1 MIAAVII
8 LGLVIAAL
16 LILRDREQK
25 AHDSH
30 VKGLLDRIQ
39 FPEVRQVA
47 PGPQIDYVPPKDE
60 AELAYVGGF
69 VPDGIS
75 VGMTDD

>member
-16 LILRDREQK
+16 LVLRDRERQ
-25 AHDSH
+25 AYESTLRS
-30 VKGLLDRIQ
+30 LLDRIQ
-39 FPEVRQVA
+39 FPESRQIV
-47 PGPQIDYVPPKDE
+47 PGPQIAYEPPKDE

-75 VGMTDD
+75 VGLSDD